1 MRAQKGP
8 HARAEERE
16 GDAPE
21 EEMNELGL
29 LKEQR
34 GERGRELG
42 C

>member
-1 MRAQKGP
+1 MRARKGQ
-8 HARAEERE
+8 HARAEDTE

-29 LKEQR
+29 LKEQK
-34 GERGRELG
+34 GERGGELG